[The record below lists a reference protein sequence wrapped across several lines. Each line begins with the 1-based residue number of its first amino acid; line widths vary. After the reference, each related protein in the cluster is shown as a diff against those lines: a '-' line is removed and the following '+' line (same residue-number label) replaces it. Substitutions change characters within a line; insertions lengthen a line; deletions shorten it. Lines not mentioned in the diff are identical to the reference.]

1 MLSKVFAKPGESQ
14 LTEIAQPN
22 FRSGSKTV
30 SGFRRW
36 RAIIDTD
43 GAVPARI
50 KRLFVAC
57 AATIKGYRELAQR
70 ELVLARADGLTE
82 AEAGAAVAILASVRG
97 EGASLRFYDI
107 YQETF
112 PEADDPDW
120 PDEDMVVEDGEA
132 EANFLQYFGT
142 MPPSLGKLFEVK
154 PLGADAYYLMREGT
168 LSGTALGPV
177 YAELLLVTV
186 LAADYSSWASVHIKG
201 ARTAGASDEAVAEA
215 IICAVPTAGLSAWVI
230 GATAMD
236 A

>member
-1 MLSKVFAKPGESQ
+1 MTDLLPPLASLGRLRRDAP
-14 LTEIAQPN
+14 
-22 FRSGSKTV
+22 KTV

-36 RAIIDTD
+36 RTIIDTD

-142 MPPSLGKLFEVK
+142 MPPSLGKLFELK

>member
-1 MLSKVFAKPGESQ
+1 MTSNPL
-14 LTEIAQPN
+14 IALERLRRNAP
-22 FRSGSKTV
+22 KTV
-30 SGFRRW
+30 AGFRRW
-36 RAIIDTD
+36 RLIIDSD

-57 AATIKGYRELAQR
+57 AATVKGYEEMSRRELQA
-70 ELVLARADGLTE
+70 ARDAGLTE
-82 AEAGAAVAILASVRG
+82 EEAGAAVAILASVRG
-97 EGASLRFYDI
+97 EGAALRFHGIFGDVYPDAVDI
-107 YQETF
+107 D
-112 PEADDPDW
+112 A
-120 PDEDMVVEDGEA
+120 PDEDLVVEPGAA

-177 YAELLLVTV
+177 HAELLLVTV
-186 LAADYSSWASVHIKG
+186 LVADYSTWASVHIKG
-201 ARTAGASDEAVAEA
+201 ARTAGASEEAVAEA
-215 IICAVPTAGLSAWVI
+215 VICAVPTAGLSAWVI

>member
-1 MLSKVFAKPGESQ
+1 MTDLLPPLASLGRLRRDAP
-14 LTEIAQPN
+14 
-22 FRSGSKTV
+22 KTV

-36 RAIIDTD
+36 RTIIDTD

-70 ELVLARADGLTE
+70 ELTLARADGLTE

>member
-1 MLSKVFAKPGESQ
+1 MTDLLPP
-14 LTEIAQPN
+14 LTSLGRLRRDAP
-22 FRSGSKTV
+22 KTV
-30 SGFRRW
+30 TGFRRW

-142 MPPSLGKLFEVK
+142 MPPSLGKLFELK